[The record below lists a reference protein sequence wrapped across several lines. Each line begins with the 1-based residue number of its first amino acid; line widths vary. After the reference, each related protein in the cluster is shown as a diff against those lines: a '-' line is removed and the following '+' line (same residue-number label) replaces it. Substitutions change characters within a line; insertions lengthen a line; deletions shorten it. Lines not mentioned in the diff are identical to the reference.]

1 MLMTMDVST
10 IPELPPEIIFI
21 LFKPLLVQYLLQL
34 SLGSLEGDPEIG
46 IWEQVV
52 YVGDD
57 PRKPW
62 VGVEK
67 LDGKEWS

>member
-10 IPELPPEIIFI
+10 IPELPPDIIFI
-21 LFKPLLVQYLLQL
+21 LFEPFLVQYLLLL
-34 SLGSLEGDPEIG
+34 SLGSLKGDPEIG

>member
-1 MLMTMDVST
+1 MCQPAQNFSPAD
-10 IPELPPEIIFI
+10 IIFI
-21 LFKPLLVQYLLQL
+21 LFEPLLVQYLLIL

-46 IWEQVV
+46 FGEQVV

-57 PRKPW
+57 ARKPW

>member
-10 IPELPPEIIFI
+10 IPELPPDIIFI
-21 LFKPLLVQYLLQL
+21 LFEPLLVQYLLLL
-34 SLGSLEGDPEIG
+34 SLGSLKGDPEIG

>member
-10 IPELPPEIIFI
+10 SPELPPDIIFI
-21 LFKPLLVQYLLQL
+21 LFEPLLAQYLLIL

-46 IWEQVV
+46 IWEQVI